1 MIFHSYNTLFTRIS
15 GVSVI
20 NKQSEDKLFKVL
32 SVIFEV
38 MSGNLQNIWV
48 KQLKQTKF
56 GHYSTPEFNTPVHFS
71 PWKLPHQP
79 PNR

>member
-1 MIFHSYNTLFTRIS
+1 MIFYSYNTLFTRIF

-20 NKQSEDKLFKVL
+20 NKQSEDKHFKVL

-38 MSGNLQNIWV
+38 MSVNLQNIGV

-56 GHYSTPEFNTPVHFS
+56 GH
-71 PWKLPHQP
+71 
-79 PNR
+79 

>member
-1 MIFHSYNTLFTRIS
+1 MIFLSYNTLFTRIS

-38 MSGNLQNIWV
+38 MSGNLQIGV
-48 KQLKQTKF
+48 KKQLKQTKF
-56 GHYSTPEFNTPVHFS
+56 GH
-71 PWKLPHQP
+71 
-79 PNR
+79 

>member
-1 MIFHSYNTLFTRIS
+1 MIFYSYNTLFTRIF

-20 NKQSEDKLFKVL
+20 NKQSEDKHFKVL

-38 MSGNLQNIWV
+38 MSGNLRNIGV

-56 GHYSTPEFNTPVHFS
+56 GH
-71 PWKLPHQP
+71 
-79 PNR
+79 